1 MSLILEALRKSE
13 AERQRGQAP
22 GLFVQ
27 QQALRR
33 RRPGAGAWVRG
44 GLALALAGVLA
55 WSGWLWWTAGG
66 GIGNDAPSGA
76 LPAGEGGLA
85 PAVMPP
91 GPPGDEPGAGGD
103 APAGVAGPTGSAG
116 NAPGAWPP
124 GTAVD
129 AGPAA
134 PSGQTITVAP
144 AAVDPA
150 RTVADGPPRPG
161 QARPPAELA
170 PAATARAPDPRPM
183 SPSAPGP
190 APASRPDPASAP
202 GAPRGE
208 AEAPPL
214 ATGNDAAPAPG
225 ASASGTGASASGTG
239 ASAPAAA
246 GDAGTGPETAHLPR
260 VADLSAAE
268 RGTLPP
274 MKLSMHVYAAD
285 AAQRFVIL
293 DGRRL
298 QEGGALAEG
307 VFVQA
312 ITRDG
317 LVLSVRGQPY
327 WLGR

>member
-124 GTAVD
+124 GTAAD
-129 AGPAA
+129 AGTAA

-144 AAVDPA
+144 AAVDPG
-150 RTVADGPPRPG
+150 RMVADGPPRPG
-161 QARPPAELA
+161 QARPPAALA
-170 PAATARAPDPRPM
+170 PAATAGLPGPGPAS
-183 SPSAPGP
+183 SPAPGP
-190 APASRPDPASAP
+190 APASRPDPAGAP

-208 AEAPPL
+208 AERSPL
-214 ATGNDAAPAPG
+214 AAGSDAASVP
-225 ASASGTGASASGTG
+225 G
-239 ASAPAAA
+239 ASAPAPA
-246 GDAGTGPETAHLPR
+246 GEAGTGPGTAHLPR